1 MNSPLVP
8 QFESDSQ
15 GNDAAFARGVLSSVQ
30 TAARAGVVNRT
41 HRVVRQRAN
50 VMRERRNYVR
60 SMLVPLILCSVL
72 LLFICV
78 GLWIGLDQYQAA
90 EIEDVASLASTEA
103 SRHFLVVLLWFVPV
117 SLAMLAAV
125 WLHRGRSRGNE
136 AKR

>member
-1 MNSPLVP
+1 MNSPLVSH
-8 QFESDSQ
+8 FDSESSDP
-15 GNDAAFARGVLSSVQ
+15 AFARGVLSSVQ

-50 VMRERRNYVR
+50 VMRERRDYVR

-72 LLFICV
+72 LLLICA

-136 AKR
+136 AQR